1 MVEDVKP
8 LASSGPAIR
17 RSPAPLTPPPRPEQ
31 GDREGR
37 DAPDDES
44 AAPAESEDIAQLQGV
59 DERALPPQARAA
71 FVELVGEV
79 ADLRHRLAQTRDRIA
94 YLQNLL
100 DQDPMAPVLNRR
112 GLARELAHVLSLGV
126 RHETESTLCYFRM
139 EGLAEI
145 NAQYGHAVGDAAVE
159 LFGAALAAAV
169 RPGDVVGRLGGS
181 EFAAILVASALADG
195 RIRAQGIAAEVGERV
210 VHWGGRPIRFQV
222 AWAVHPL
229 RPGQDVATALRE
241 LDHDV
246 AVRPEPAEEDA
257 VKL

>member
-8 LASSGPAIR
+8 LASGGPAIR
-17 RSPAPLTPPPRPEQ
+17 RSPVPLTAAPRPERD
-31 GDREGR
+31 GREGSG
-37 DAPDDES
+37 APEDES
-44 AAPAESEDIAQLQGV
+44 ADSAEAEDIAQLQGV
-59 DERALPPQARAA
+59 DERALPPEARTA

-112 GLARELAHVLSLGV
+112 GLARELAHVLSLAV

-139 EGLAEI
+139 EGLADI

-159 LFGAALAAAV
+159 LFGAALDAAI

-181 EFAAILVASALADG
+181 EFAVILVASALADG
-195 RIRAQGIAAEVGERV
+195 RMRAQAIAAEVGERV
-210 VHWGGRPIRFQV
+210 VHWGGRPIRFRV

-229 RPGQDVATALRE
+229 RPGQDVAAALRE

-246 AVRPEPAEEDA
+246 AVRPEPADEDSR
-257 VKL
+257 

>member
-17 RSPAPLTPPPRPEQ
+17 RSPAPLVPPPRRERA
-31 GDREGR
+31 GDEG
-37 DAPDDES
+37 AGTSDEEG
-44 AAPAESEDIAQLQGV
+44 AAEAELQDTAKLQGV
-59 DERALPPQARAA
+59 DERVLPPEARAA
-71 FVELVGEV
+71 FVDLVGEV
-79 ADLRHRLAQTRDRIA
+79 AELRNRLAQTRDRVA

-100 DQDPMAPVLNRR
+100 DRDPMAPVLNRR
-112 GLARELAHVLSLGV
+112 GLARELAHVLSLAS
-126 RHETESTLCYFRM
+126 RHDTESTLCYFRM

-145 NAQYGHAVGDAAVE
+145 NAQHGHAVGDAAVE
-159 LFGAALAAAV
+159 LFGAALEAAI

-181 EFAAILVASALADG
+181 EFAAILVGYVLEEG
-195 RIRAQGIAAEVGERV
+195 RTRAQEIAAEVGQRV

-246 AVRPEPAEEDA
+246 ALRPEPEEGDSR
-257 VKL
+257 